1 MQQKKRETDYT
12 AKKSELERQTL
23 EDSALSG
30 LPHVPSDP
38 IGERERERERF
49 SRSCSATIINTD
61 SFRIDNKTTYS

>member
-23 EDSALSG
+23 EGSALSG

-38 IGERERERERF
+38 IERERERDF
-49 SRSCSATIINTD
+49 QDLAPQQL
-61 SFRIDNKTTYS
+61 

>member
-23 EDSALSG
+23 EGSALSG
-30 LPHVPSDP
+30 LLYVPSDP
-38 IGERERERERF
+38 IGEREREIF
-49 SRSCSATIINTD
+49 KICSATIINTD